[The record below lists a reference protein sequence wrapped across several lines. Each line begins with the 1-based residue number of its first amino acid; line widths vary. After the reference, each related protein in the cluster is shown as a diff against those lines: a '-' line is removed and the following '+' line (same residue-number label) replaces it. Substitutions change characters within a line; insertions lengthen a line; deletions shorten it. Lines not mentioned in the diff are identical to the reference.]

1 MYEGIDAMSD
11 KQVEFKGMAAR
22 CVYSSPDFK
31 TYAMD
36 VDKDEYP
43 DIKQNKYKN
52 VSIIGNI
59 SDLTIGV
66 EYEVT
71 ATEEESKY
79 GTSYR
84 VTNIRRNVPTTAA
97 DTKIFLEEILTANQ
111 ADVLYEEY
119 PDIIDI
125 VKNDRCDEVD
135 ISKLHG
141 IGEKTFEV
149 IKNKIIE
156 NFKLADLV
164 AEFKGT
170 VSLSMLKKIY
180 DKYSDI
186 DVLREKLKTEPYKTF
201 TRISGVGFKTAD
213 SLILDLQKESIIDF
227 GYDVK
232 TSEDRCLAC
241 IIYLLQENES
251 NGNTRANLAD
261 IRSQCIEI
269 IPSSV
274 KHFANAIQDDAIYY
288 SKESMSIALKKTYED
303 ELYIAKTIADNL
315 HNVSKNDDIWDY
327 DVEKYRVVEGFA
339 LSDEQMKAVE
349 NVCKHSISI
358 LNGGA
363 GCGKS
368 FSTQAIINM
377 LDDNK
382 KRYILLT
389 PTGKASKVLSEF
401 THRQAS
407 TIHRGLCY
415 NPQTGWGYN
424 KYNKLEHDV
433 VIVDEFSMTDVSLCR
448 HLFEAIDF
456 EFTRLLIVGDN
467 AQLPSVGCGNLLHD
481 FMESNVIPTTTLT
494 TVFRYNEG
502 GLSKVA
508 TDTRF
513 CKTYL
518 DKSMKGKATSFG
530 ANKDYMFIDMPQ
542 EDIPRSAVS
551 LYKKLYDSGV
561 DVTDIQVLTAKNV
574 GDYGT
579 IALNNMIQR
588 AVNPNY
594 GSELCMK
601 IGDTSYYKGDLII
614 EKKNNY
620 KAILADCDNEQT
632 AFVANGETAI
642 VEYACKEHVILNFD
656 GIRVTYG
663 KSDMQ
668 MVGLGYA
675 ITSHKSQ
682 GSGIKNV
689 IVCTPKAD
697 IFMLNSNLIYVALTR
712 MKERCFHLGSVD
724 TVNMAVKK
732 KANLSRHTF
741 TQGMLKRLVK

>member
-1 MYEGIDAMSD
+1 MSD
-11 KQVEFKGMAAR
+11 KQVEFKGRAAR

-59 SDLTIGV
+59 SDLTLGV
-66 EYEVT
+66 EYEIT

-119 PDIIDI
+119 PNIIDI
-125 VKNDRCDEVD
+125 VKNNRCDKVD
-135 ISKLHG
+135 LNKLHG

-186 DVLREKLKTEPYKTF
+186 DVLREKLKTEPYKTL

-315 HNVSKNDDIWDY
+315 HNVSKNDDVWGY
-327 DVEKYRVVEGFA
+327 DVEKYRMVEGFA

-601 IGDTSYYKGDLII
+601 IGDTSYYKDDLII

-741 TQGMLKRLVK
+741 MQGMLSSLVK

>member
-1 MYEGIDAMSD
+1 MND
-11 KQVEFKGMAAR
+11 KQVEFKGRAAR

-59 SDLTIGV
+59 SDLTLGV
-66 EYEVT
+66 EYEIT

-119 PDIIDI
+119 PNIIDI
-125 VKNDRCDEVD
+125 VKNNRCDKVD
-135 ISKLHG
+135 LNKLHG

-186 DVLREKLKTEPYKTF
+186 DVLREKLKTEPYKTL

-315 HNVSKNDDIWDY
+315 HNVSKNDDVWGY
-327 DVEKYRVVEGFA
+327 DVEKYRMVEGFA

-741 TQGMLKRLVK
+741 IQGMLKSLVK

>member
-1 MYEGIDAMSD
+1 MSD
-11 KQVEFKGMAAR
+11 KQVEFKGRAAR

-43 DIKQNKYKN
+43 DIKQNKYRN
-52 VSIIGNI
+52 VSIIGGI

-186 DVLREKLKTEPYKTF
+186 DVLREKLKTEPYKTL

-251 NGNTRANLAD
+251 NGSTRANLAD

-315 HNVSKNDDIWDY
+315 HNVSKNDDVWGY
-327 DVEKYRVVEGFA
+327 DVEKYRMVEGFA
-339 LSDEQMKAVE
+339 LSDEQMEAVE

-518 DKSMKGKATSFG
+518 DKSMKGKAASFG

-620 KAILADCDNEQT
+620 KAILADCDNEQI

-741 TQGMLKRLVK
+741 IQGMLKSLVK

>member
-1 MYEGIDAMSD
+1 MSD
-11 KQVEFKGMAAR
+11 KQVEFKGRAAR

-36 VDKDEYP
+36 VNKDEYP

-59 SDLTIGV
+59 SDLTLGV
-66 EYEVT
+66 EYEIT

-119 PDIIDI
+119 PNIIDI
-125 VKNDRCDEVD
+125 VKNNRCDKVD
-135 ISKLHG
+135 LNKLHG

-180 DKYSDI
+180 DKYSDL
-186 DVLREKLKTEPYKTF
+186 DVLREKLKTEPYKTL

-213 SLILDLQKESIIDF
+213 SLILDLQKESIVDF

-241 IIYLLQENES
+241 IIYLLQENEN

-261 IRSQCIEI
+261 IRSQCIEM

-274 KHFANAIQDDAIYY
+274 KHFANAIQDDVIYY

-315 HNVSKNDDIWDY
+315 HNASKNDDVWDY
-327 DVEKYRVVEGFA
+327 DVEKYHMVEGFA
-339 LSDEQMKAVE
+339 LSDEQMRAVE
-349 NVCKHSISI
+349 NVCKYSISI

-415 NPQTGWGYN
+415 NPRTGWGYN

-601 IGDTSYYKGDLII
+601 IGDTSYYKGDFII

-741 TQGMLKRLVK
+741 MQGMLKSLVK

>member
-1 MYEGIDAMSD
+1 MSD
-11 KQVEFKGMAAR
+11 KQVEFKGRAAR

-59 SDLTIGV
+59 SDLTLGV
-66 EYEVT
+66 EYEIT

-119 PDIIDI
+119 PNIIDI
-125 VKNDRCDEVD
+125 VKNNRCDKVD
-135 ISKLHG
+135 LNKLHG

-186 DVLREKLKTEPYKTF
+186 DVLREKLKTEPYKTL

-315 HNVSKNDDIWDY
+315 HNVSKNDDVWGY
-327 DVEKYRVVEGFA
+327 DVEKYRMVEGFA

-741 TQGMLKRLVK
+741 IQGMLKSLVK

>member
-1 MYEGIDAMSD
+1 MSD
-11 KQVEFKGMAAR
+11 KQVEFKGRAAR
-22 CVYSSPDFK
+22 CVYSSLDFK

-43 DIKQNKYKN
+43 DIKQNKYRN
-52 VSIIGNI
+52 VSIIGGI

-186 DVLREKLKTEPYKTF
+186 DVLREKLKTEPYKTL

-315 HNVSKNDDIWDY
+315 HNVSKNDDVWGY
-327 DVEKYRVVEGFA
+327 DVEKYRMVEGFA
-339 LSDEQMKAVE
+339 LSDEQMEAVE

-741 TQGMLKRLVK
+741 IQGMLKSLVK

>member
-1 MYEGIDAMSD
+1 MSD
-11 KQVEFKGMAAR
+11 KQVEFKGRAAR

-36 VDKDEYP
+36 VNKDEYP

-59 SDLTIGV
+59 SDLTLGV
-66 EYEVT
+66 EYEIT

-119 PDIIDI
+119 PNIIDI
-125 VKNDRCDEVD
+125 VKNNRCDKVD
-135 ISKLHG
+135 LNKLHG

-180 DKYSDI
+180 DKYSDL
-186 DVLREKLKTEPYKTF
+186 DVLREKLKTEPYKTL

-213 SLILDLQKESIIDF
+213 SLILDLQKDSIVDF

-241 IIYLLQENES
+241 IIYLLQENEN

-261 IRSQCIEI
+261 IRSQCIEM

-274 KHFANAIQDDAIYY
+274 KHFANAIQDDVIYY

-315 HNVSKNDDIWDY
+315 HNASKNDDVWDY
-327 DVEKYRVVEGFA
+327 DVEKYHMVEGFA
-339 LSDEQMKAVE
+339 LSDEQMRAVE
-349 NVCKHSISI
+349 NVCKYSISI

-415 NPQTGWGYN
+415 NPRTGWGYN

-741 TQGMLKRLVK
+741 MQGMLKSLVK

>member
-1 MYEGIDAMSD
+1 MSD
-11 KQVEFKGMAAR
+11 KQVEFKGRAAR

-36 VDKDEYP
+36 VNKDEYP

-59 SDLTIGV
+59 SDLTLGV
-66 EYEVT
+66 EYEIT

-119 PDIIDI
+119 PNIIDI
-125 VKNDRCDEVD
+125 VKNNRCDKVD
-135 ISKLHG
+135 LNKLHG

-180 DKYSDI
+180 DKYSDL
-186 DVLREKLKTEPYKTF
+186 DVLREKLKTEPYKTL

-213 SLILDLQKESIIDF
+213 SLILDLQKESIVDF

-241 IIYLLQENES
+241 IIYLLQENEN

-261 IRSQCIEI
+261 IRSQCIEM

-274 KHFANAIQDDAIYY
+274 KHFANAIQDDVIYY

-315 HNVSKNDDIWDY
+315 HNASKNDDVWDY
-327 DVEKYRVVEGFA
+327 DVEKYHMVEGFA
-339 LSDEQMKAVE
+339 LSDEQMRAVE
-349 NVCKHSISI
+349 NVCKYSISI

-415 NPQTGWGYN
+415 NPRTGWGYN

-741 TQGMLKRLVK
+741 IQGMLKSLVK

>member
-1 MYEGIDAMSD
+1 MSD
-11 KQVEFKGMAAR
+11 KQVEFKGRAAR

-36 VDKDEYP
+36 VDKNEYP

-59 SDLTIGV
+59 SDLTLGV
-66 EYEVT
+66 EYEIT

-119 PDIIDI
+119 PNIIDI
-125 VKNDRCDEVD
+125 VKNNRCDKVD
-135 ISKLHG
+135 LNKLHG

-180 DKYSDI
+180 DKYSDL
-186 DVLREKLKTEPYKTF
+186 DVLREKLKTEPYKTL

-269 IPSSV
+269 TPSSV
-274 KHFANAIQDDAIYY
+274 KHFAHAIQDDAIYY

-315 HNVSKNDDIWDY
+315 HNVSKNDDVWGY
-327 DVEKYRVVEGFA
+327 DVEKYRMVEGFA

-349 NVCKHSISI
+349 NVCKYSISI

-481 FMESNVIPTTTLT
+481 FMESSVIPTTTLT

-561 DVTDIQVLTAKNV
+561 DVTGIQVLTAKNV

-620 KAILADCDNEQT
+620 KATLADCDNEQT

-741 TQGMLKRLVK
+741 IQGMLKSLVK

>member
-1 MYEGIDAMSD
+1 MSD
-11 KQVEFKGMAAR
+11 KQVEFKGRAAR

-43 DIKQNKYKN
+43 DIKQNKYRN
-52 VSIIGNI
+52 VSIIGGI

-186 DVLREKLKTEPYKTF
+186 DVLREKLKTEPYKTL

-315 HNVSKNDDIWDY
+315 HNVSKNDDVWGY
-327 DVEKYRVVEGFA
+327 DVEKYRMVESFA

-579 IALNNMIQR
+579 IALNNIIQR

-656 GIRVTYG
+656 GIRVMYG

-741 TQGMLKRLVK
+741 IQGMLKSLVK

>member
-1 MYEGIDAMSD
+1 MED
-11 KQVEFKGMAAR
+11 KQIEFKGIVEK
-22 CVYSSPDFK
+22 CVYSSQNFK
-31 TYAMD
+31 IYAMT
-36 VDKDEYP
+36 VSKKEYP
-43 DIKQNKYKN
+43 FIEFSKYG
-52 VSIIGNI
+52 SATIIGDL
-59 SDLTIGV
+59 SDLTIGAEYSV
-66 EYEVT
+66 E
-71 ATEEESKY
+71 AKEEHSKY
-79 GTSYR
+79 GVSYH
-84 VTNIRRNVPTTAA
+84 VTNIRRDTPTDEKSVKT
-97 DTKIFLEEILTANQ
+97 FLEEILTAKQ
-111 ADVLYEEY
+111 ATVLYDNY

-135 ISKLHG
+135 LSKLTG
-141 IGEKTFEV
+141 IGEYTFNI
-149 IKNKIIE
+149 IKGKIIE
-156 NFKLADLV
+156 NFRLVDIV
-164 AEFKGT
+164 AEFKGLIP
-170 VSLSMLKKIY
+170 LSMVRKIY
-180 DKYSDI
+180 CSYSDI
-186 DVLREKLKTEPYKTF
+186 DVLREKLKTEPYKTL

-288 SKESMSIALKKTYED
+288 SKESMSIALEKTYED

-315 HNVSKNDDIWDY
+315 HNVYKNDDIWDY

-579 IALNNMIQR
+579 IALNNMIQK

-741 TQGMLKRLVK
+741 MQGMLKNLSNKSK

>member
-1 MYEGIDAMSD
+1 MSD
-11 KQVEFKGMAAR
+11 KQVEFKGRAAR

-36 VDKDEYP
+36 VNKDEYP

-59 SDLTIGV
+59 SDLTLGV
-66 EYEVT
+66 EYEIT

-119 PDIIDI
+119 PNIIDI
-125 VKNDRCDEVD
+125 VKNNRCDKVD
-135 ISKLHG
+135 LNKLHG

-180 DKYSDI
+180 DKYSDL
-186 DVLREKLKTEPYKTF
+186 DVLREKLKTEPYKTL

-213 SLILDLQKESIIDF
+213 SLILDLQKESIVDF

-241 IIYLLQENES
+241 IIYLLQENEN

-261 IRSQCIEI
+261 IRSQCIEM

-274 KHFANAIQDDAIYY
+274 KHFANAIQDDVIYY

-315 HNVSKNDDIWDY
+315 HNASKNDDVWDY
-327 DVEKYRVVEGFA
+327 DVEKYHMVEGFA
-339 LSDEQMKAVE
+339 LSDEQMRAVE
-349 NVCKHSISI
+349 NVCKYSISI

-415 NPQTGWGYN
+415 NPRTGWGYN

-620 KAILADCDNEQT
+620 KATLADCDNEQT

-663 KSDMQ
+663 RSDMQ

-741 TQGMLKRLVK
+741 MQGMLSSLVK

>member
-1 MYEGIDAMSD
+1 MSD
-11 KQVEFKGMAAR
+11 KQVEFKGRAAR

-36 VDKDEYP
+36 VNKDEYP

-59 SDLTIGV
+59 SDLTLGV
-66 EYEVT
+66 EYEIT

-119 PDIIDI
+119 PNIIDI
-125 VKNDRCDEVD
+125 VKNNRCDKVD
-135 ISKLHG
+135 LNKLHG

-180 DKYSDI
+180 DKYSDL
-186 DVLREKLKTEPYKTF
+186 DVLREKLKTEPYKTL

-213 SLILDLQKESIIDF
+213 SLILDLQKESIVDF

-241 IIYLLQENES
+241 IIYLLQENEN

-261 IRSQCIEI
+261 IRSQCIEM

-274 KHFANAIQDDAIYY
+274 KHFANAIQDDVIYY

-315 HNVSKNDDIWDY
+315 HNASKNDDVWDY
-327 DVEKYRVVEGFA
+327 DVEKYHMVEGFA
-339 LSDEQMKAVE
+339 LSDEQMRAVE
-349 NVCKHSISI
+349 NVCKYSISI

-415 NPQTGWGYN
+415 NPRTGWGYN

-741 TQGMLKRLVK
+741 MQGMLKSLVK